1 MSKLTTIY
9 YVHASLFPTNKPD
22 IMLRQWKSPIHSSF
36 DIGTASK
43 IVCTGV
49 RYRSLQY
56 RLWAPQLLVFDKL
69 LVCVCLSRL
78 QKILWQLHCRS
89 SYPWRQQVRHKL
101 SSQLVTTFPGSK
113 TFLSMN
119 KGEQHQFR
127 FSSGSQCISFQI
139 DCRVELPAPIRWTHG
154 DPPPVLALLWILTKF
169 RVKFAGVVIGFV
181 RS

>member
-1 MSKLTTIY
+1 MQPHGKNISQNLL
-9 YVHASLFPTNKPD
+9 VNSTNRHDWYFLLGYPH
-22 IMLRQWKSPIHSSF
+22 RVFGRGS
-36 DIGTASK
+36 
-43 IVCTGV
+43 

-56 RLWAPQLLVFDKL
+56 RLWAPQLLAFDKL
-69 LVCVCLSRL
+69 LVCLSRL